1 MKWIGNRISFQEDKQ
16 KATFIVYPEKKPLIT
31 SLMGAWVAMW
41 LAIGITMAWAY
52 FTLELTQQE
61 QIITLVFLAF
71 WFYYAQRV
79 GRSFLWLLYGKEML
93 KINEVGLVIKT
104 ATGSYGKAK
113 EYFHENITKMQIH
126 QPKEH
131 SMQAVWENSPWVAGG
146 ERIEFEYKGKL
157 IRFGRKLDEKDAKML
172 FQMIIKRVES
182 QVRKSK

>member
-1 MKWIGNRISFQEDKQ
+1 MKWIGERISFQEDKQ
-16 KATFIVYPEKKPLIT
+16 RATFIVYPEKKPLIT
-31 SLMGAWVAMW
+31 GLMGAWFAMW
-41 LAIGITMAWAY
+41 FAIGVTMVWAY
-52 FTLELTQQE
+52 FTLKMTQQE
-61 QIITLVFLAF
+61 QIIIMVFLVF

-93 KINEVGLVIKT
+93 KINEVGLTLKT
-104 ATGSYGKAK
+104 ATGLYGRAR

-126 QPKEH
+126 QPKEN
-131 SMQAVWENSPWVAGG
+131 SIQAAWENSPWVAGG

-182 QVRKSK
+182 QARKNN